1 MNKALK
7 YSILISILCCI
18 LVIPSQATSLIKK
31 KFVSHF
37 ENGKIKERG
46 TYKDGE
52 KHKIWWNYYEGG
64 TRKTKEKYKNGVR
77 IYLFEYNEKGL
88 MIRITNKKGVSK
100 EVTDCGC

>member
-7 YSILISILCCI
+7 YSIVLTLICCV
-18 LVIPSQATSLIKK
+18 LVLPSQATPIVKK
-31 KFVSHF
+31 KYISYF

-52 KHKIWWNYYEGG
+52 KHGIWWIYYEDG
-64 TRKTKEKYKNGVR
+64 TRKTKEKLKNGLR